1 MHSVSTLHPQMPWVV
16 FVIAIAIAALTAEL
30 LYISFHFDAYT
41 VVKESQASPW
51 QAAFAQLGQLAKLL
65 VLAVFIY
72 LLIAK
77 SRVRQTATTV
87 LSGFRWPRFIVGFAA
102 HLIAY
107 TTMLVLTGWVFPQE
121 GARSA
126 LPAWLYLSW
135 LFSVLI
141 TVGCWLLSLVSAEQL
156 RYFIAREWKALLLT
170 LIAAIVAW
178 ALSLYSQL
186 GWEVMVDATL
196 LLSASLLALF
206 VPELFFVDTGQKI
219 LGLGDFAVNIAPA
232 CSGLEGIGLITAFTA
247 LYLYIERGS
256 LRFPHVFWLFPIG
269 AISIWLFNSVRIATL
284 VALGY
289 YWSPEVAV
297 GGFHS
302 QAGWITFILSSLA
315 LLWLAGNSRFFH
327 QSAVQAKPASSL
339 NLPVATLL
347 PLVALLTITLLD
359 SALVADFNYWYPV
372 RVVVVSMAI
381 LWVWRPLN
389 LLPYR
394 PSWIVLPAA
403 LLVTVLW
410 IVLLGPQPDADSKF
424 AHGLASLGAAGPWWL
439 LLRIVGTV
447 VTVPIAEE
455 LAFRAYLLCKLTKTE
470 VSIRGNLPLHWPAF
484 ALSSLAFGFLH
495 GAWVAGTIAGAVYA
509 WVRWRS
515 KHIGDAIVAHAL
527 TNALLVV
534 YALASGAWS
543 VL

>member
-1 MHSVSTLHPQMPWVV
+1 MPWVM
-16 FVIAIAIAALTAEL
+16 FVIAIAIAALAAEL
-30 LYISFHFDAYT
+30 FYISFHFDAYT
-41 VVKESQASPW
+41 VIEESQVSLW

-65 VLAVFIY
+65 VVAVFVY
-72 LLIAK
+72 LLLAK
-77 SRVRQTATTV
+77 SRIRQTAATV
-87 LSGFRWPRFIVGFAA
+87 LSGFRWPRFTVGFTA

-107 TTMLVLTGWVFPQE
+107 TAMLVLTGWVFPQQVT
-121 GARSA
+121 RPV
-126 LPAWLYLSW
+126 LPVWIYLGW
-135 LFSVLI
+135 LFSVLL
-141 TVGCWLLSLVSAEQL
+141 TVGFWLLSLIGAEQL
-156 RYFIAREWKALLLT
+156 RRLITRERKALLLS
-170 LIAAIVAW
+170 LLAAIAAW
-178 ALSLYSQL
+178 ALSLFSQL
-186 GWEVMVDATL
+186 GWGVMVDATL
-196 LLSASLLALF
+196 MLSGWLLVLF
-206 VPELFFVDTGQKI
+206 VPELLVIDTTQKI
-219 LGLGDFAVNIAPA
+219 LGLGDFAVNISPA

-256 LRFPHVFWLFPIG
+256 LRFPHALWLFPIG

-302 QAGWITFILSSLA
+302 QAGWITFILSSLG
-315 LLWLAGNSRFFH
+315 LLWLADNSRFFH
-327 QSAVQAKPASSL
+327 RSAAPAKSTGSI
-339 NLPVATLL
+339 NMPVATLI

-372 RVVVVSMAI
+372 RVVVVSI
-381 LWVWRPLN
+381 TIFWVWRPLN

-424 AHGLASLGAAGPWWL
+424 AHGLASMGASGPWWL

-455 LAFRAYLLCKLTKTE
+455 LGFRAYLLCKLAKTE
-470 VSIRGNLPLHWPAF
+470 VSIRGDLPLHWPAF

-495 GAWVAGTIAGAVYA
+495 GAWIAGAVAGAVYA

-515 KHIGDAIVAHAL
+515 KHIGDAILAHAL

-534 YALASGAWS
+534 YALVSGSWS